1 MTLTRST
8 QPTGNTTTNLPTH
21 WRVNT
26 MQRWIAPVFLALA
39 VALTGCGG
47 GGSSS
52 SADPVPSGPTG
63 SALQTTRLVPNQ
75 AVESR
80 FTDGQA
86 RRSSVDPD
94 SGDDSYYAAYEITL
108 TAPGT
113 LTVLMQSPTLDSYL
127 QLFDETFLDDPSDD
141 TAFIAESDDVG
152 STLHAL
158 VSEELPAGTY
168 VVVAGTAFANSAD
181 TGTYA
186 LMSVVTE

>member
-1 MTLTRST
+1 
-8 QPTGNTTTNLPTH
+8 
-21 WRVNT
+21 
-26 MQRWIAPVFLALA
+26 MQRWTAPVFLALA

-47 GGSSS
+47 GSSS
-52 SADPVPSGPTG
+52 SDAVTSVPTG
-63 SALQTTRLVPNQ
+63 STLQTTRLVPNQ
-75 AVESR
+75 AVEGR
-80 FTDGQA
+80 FTEGQA
-86 RRSSVDPD
+86 KRSAVDPD
-94 SGDDSYYAAYEITL
+94 SSDDSYYAAYEITL

-113 LTVLMQSPTLDSYL
+113 RTVLMQSTAVDSYL
-127 QLFDETFLDDPSDD
+127 QLFDEAFLDDPSDD

-186 LMSVVTE
+186 LMSVLTE